1 MSYVMLKQGL
11 GAEIVMVLIPSRH
24 TSAIMCLRILM
35 CFNDFFTAICK
46 TIECILLNEKL
57 LDRTRKLPRIFRKRF
72 EFLLTI
78 LIIRTPNQDL

>member
-1 MSYVMLKQGL
+1 MCIPIRNQKELTQEGTMSYVMLKQGL

-57 LDRTRKLPRIFRKRF
+57 LVRT
-72 EFLLTI
+72 
-78 LIIRTPNQDL
+78 